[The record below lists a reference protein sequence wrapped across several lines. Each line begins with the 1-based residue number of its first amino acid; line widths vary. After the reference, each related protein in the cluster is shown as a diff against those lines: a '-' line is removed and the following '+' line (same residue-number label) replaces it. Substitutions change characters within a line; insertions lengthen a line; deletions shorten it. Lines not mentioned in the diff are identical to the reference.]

1 MENFKSLALDAKGT
15 SSKGLA
21 NVLCSILCV
30 MCRHVNPTSTLLA
43 TQPTI
48 RTATVTLKPITQ
60 PVKRQG
66 NREQLVPSK
75 NTGLLV
81 LQEIDYWKASEL
93 EWSNQRQEDS
103 TSYKIASFP
112 GPAHLFIV
120 TESWTGP
127 WNKASYKKFPPR
139 KTKYMGDVVHWY
151 MEMLVSLT

>member
-1 MENFKSLALDAKGT
+1 MENLKSLALDAKGT

-66 NREQLVPSK
+66 NREQLIPSK

-81 LQEIDYWKASEL
+81 LQEIDCLKASEL
-93 EWSNQRQEDS
+93 EWFNQRQEDS

-112 GPAHLFIV
+112 GPTHLS
-120 TESWTGP
+120 SWR
-127 WNKASYKKFPPR
+127 KAGRGFGMRLATRNFCHEKQNTR
-139 KTKYMGDVVHWY
+139 
-151 MEMLVSLT
+151 EMWSIDTWKC